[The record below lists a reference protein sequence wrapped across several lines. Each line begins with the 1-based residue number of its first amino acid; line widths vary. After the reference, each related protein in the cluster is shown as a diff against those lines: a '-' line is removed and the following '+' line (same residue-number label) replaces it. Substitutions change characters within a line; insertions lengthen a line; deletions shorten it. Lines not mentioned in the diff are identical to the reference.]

1 MQRGTWH
8 VTTYLLPIKILS
20 RLCLLRSILHSPS
33 EVDNCYTDES
43 AEIAT
48 FKTWQLMTICSRHH
62 NLAWNGALWQF
73 TYCTPFVQN
82 RLSTQSETPAPGT
95 PAQTAASQARGHC
108 LRSNMKSKLE
118 KRKMG
123 KNMENKFKWI
133 FILHY
138 KCKIE
143 NMDDNSTFSLH
154 LFNNPGV
161 GTCLDL
167 HVSPCSV
174 HLQTAVFIKSQLSGR
189 AWPGSTKSNRTESLT
204 NDFGWMVYLVYWS
217 IPQLRFWNVVGN
229 NHVLYGKCLPEE
241 STMASAMI
249 ITCFSNKTQ
258 NMIKHKT
265 QSLFTSKNEIELLI
279 WMYPAQMWRPVVLS

>member
-1 MQRGTWH
+1 
-8 VTTYLLPIKILS
+8 
-20 RLCLLRSILHSPS
+20 
-33 EVDNCYTDES
+33 
-43 AEIAT
+43 
-48 FKTWQLMTICSRHH
+48 
-62 NLAWNGALWQF
+62 
-73 TYCTPFVQN
+73 
-82 RLSTQSETPAPGT
+82 
-95 PAQTAASQARGHC
+95 
-108 LRSNMKSKLE
+108 
-118 KRKMG
+118 
-123 KNMENKFKWI
+123 
-133 FILHY
+133 
-138 KCKIE
+138 
-143 NMDDNSTFSLH
+143 MDDNSTFSLH

-161 GTCLDL
+161 CTCLDL

-174 HLQTAVFIKSQLSGR
+174 HLQTTVFIKSQLSGR

-204 NDFGWMVYLVYWS
+204 NDFGWMVYLVYWA

-279 WMYPAQMWRPVVLS
+279 WMYPAQM